1 VANERLQRKLTAI
14 LSADLGLRNVEGM
27 PTASMRHIL
36 ETAKNVIDR
45 LAAPPDDL
53 DLKASRALMQRLFA
67 INNLGDLATPLNDSQ
82 ERVVEAR
89 AIVAAQI
96 QQ

>member
-1 VANERLQRKLTAI
+1 
-14 LSADLGLRNVEGM
+14 M
-27 PTASMRHIL
+27 PTASMRHFP

-45 LAAPPDDL
+45 LAAAAPDDL

-67 INNLGDLATPLNDSQ
+67 IDNLGDLATPLNDSQ
-82 ERVVEAR
+82 EIVVEAR